1 MEFKC
6 VNINCNLV
14 EVKVSFYNVTF
25 KSKSNGDV
33 YPDLVCPS
41 CKQILQSIS
50 DGVSMSEKNI
60 WAATEIG
67 SPSKQWTKHGDK
79 SIY

>member
-6 VNINCNLV
+6 VNKDCKEYDIV
-14 EVKVSFYNVTF
+14 VHYFNVTF
-25 KSKSNGDV
+25 KSKPNGDV
-33 YPDLVCPS
+33 YPDILCPN
-41 CKQILQSIS
+41 CKEGLESIP
-50 DGVSMSEKNI
+50 DGIPMSEKNI

-67 SPSKQWTKHGDK
+67 SPSKQWTKHGEK

>member
-6 VNINCNLV
+6 VNKDCECFD
-14 EVKVSFYNVTF
+14 EVVHYYTVNF
-25 KSKSNGDV
+25 KWDASGKCI
-33 YPDLVCPS
+33 PDKDCVL
-41 CKQILQSIS
+41 CKQPLESIP
-50 DGVSMSEKNI
+50 DKTPIGEKNI

-67 SPSKQWTKHGDK
+67 SPSKQWTKHGKK